1 MSTDETSRTLLVTA
15 HPDPGSLTHYIAE
28 RLSTALRPG
37 AVEAADLHQEGFDP
51 RFTSADR
58 RAYQEGGG
66 HPPDVVREQQ
76 RLDWATD
83 LVLVFPVYWWSVPA
97 LLKGWIDRVFV
108 NGWAFEYAATG
119 GVLPKLQRL
128 TTHLLPIAGADAACA
143 YERHGYEMALR
154 TQLTHGLI
162 DYVGS
167 QRGATAFV
175 HDSEQPSTGAA
186 VDHAVRTLA
195 SAVGAPV
202 SRS

>member
-1 MSTDETSRTLLVTA
+1 M
-15 HPDPGSLTHYIAE
+15 
-28 RLSTALRPG
+28 
-37 AVEAADLHQEGFDP
+37 
-51 RFTSADR
+51 
-58 RAYQEGGG
+58 
-66 HPPDVVREQQ
+66 
-76 RLDWATD
+76 
-83 LVLVFPVYWWSVPA
+83 YWWSVPA

-128 TTHLLPIAGADAACA
+128 TTHLLPIAGADAGA